1 MQIHEWHV
9 HGLPKDTHSIENSTI
24 IMKCDKWPLII
35 DPEEQATKFVLEV
48 HFKSGFALSLF
59 QMAQKLSKRLGSY
72 RNFILKFTYS
82 EDN

>member
-48 HFKSGFALSLF
+48 HFKSDFALS
-59 QMAQKLSKRLGSY
+59 
-72 RNFILKFTYS
+72 
-82 EDN
+82 